1 MPKVPS
7 DNSTIRRHK
16 LAAFIDE
23 FGNIMVKSCSTC
35 QRHKRVCKVHLRSG
49 KCSECLH
56 HGQRCDVRVTQ
67 SEWDRLKADK
77 ARLRKEIKEAYEAQE
92 AAHAAQ
98 EKAREDLWAA
108 FAKEMRLQQQMDLL
122 DKRAEEAIAVEE
134 ANIVELEQEEL
145 LDVSGVPEGSLGLNL
160 ALDTWSAL
168 DGLPLDFWEV
178 PTDVF
183 GGTAVATSG
192 SS

>member
-1 MPKVPS
+1 
-7 DNSTIRRHK
+7 
-16 LAAFIDE
+16 
-23 FGNIMVKSCSTC
+23 
-35 QRHKRVCKVHLRSG
+35 
-49 KCSECLH
+49 
-56 HGQRCDVRVTQ
+56 VRVTQ

-77 ARLRKEIKEAYEAQE
+77 ARLQKEIKEAYEAQE